1 MMLSELAKISSDLL
15 EKYGDRQVVVDTE
28 AMEYL
33 CHWVEI
39 ADIGTVLSQESIDED
54 PLVMSQSPFDSIVI
68 YLDDRVKKIPKD

>member
-1 MMLSELAKISSDLL
+1 MMLSELVKISSDLL

-39 ADIGTVLSQESIDED
+39 ADIGTVLAQDSIDED
-54 PLVMSQSPFDSIVI
+54 PLVMSKSPFDSIVI
-68 YLDDRVKKIPKD
+68 YLDDRVKKITRD

>member
-15 EKYGDRQVVVDTE
+15 EKYGDRHVVVDTE

-39 ADIGTVLSQESIDED
+39 ADIGTVLSQVDIDED

>member
-15 EKYGDRQVVVDTE
+15 EKYGDRHVVVDTE

-39 ADIGTVLSQESIDED
+39 ADIGTVLSQADIDED

-68 YLDDRVKKIPKD
+68 YLDDRVKKIPED